1 MENMEN
7 KISIKEIKK
16 KQKILKNAGN
26 ELKKHF
32 VGIDN
37 IIDRIIKDIETWYIM
52 PQLLSRPPIVC
63 LWGLTGVGKTDLIRK
78 LAKLLNMQ
86 DRFKE
91 TILSTNSRAS
101 YGSVAS
107 YLRGSGINTK
117 CQNILLFDEIQNFR
131 SLDQQG
137 VELNNYAFQDFW
149 TLLSDGKLPYQTDM
163 SEMQRLL
170 WDLKNYKSNKNQSDE
185 DAPFWAGN
193 SDFYDLELFK
203 GMLRLPDALSEIAQ
217 WDVKKKE
224 KIIIEKMNSK
234 EVYEEDDY
242 TQSLI
247 FISGNLDEA
256 YGFAKSVEEV
266 DLDADILHN
275 ISKQINILNI
285 KTSLKTRFRPEQIS
299 RFGNEHIIYPSL
311 SKQSFNLLI
320 DRKINETISR
330 VASSNN
336 IKVHVDQSIKELI
349 YANGVYPAQG
359 TRPLFSTISD
369 VLENSLPNFIFKAIL
384 KGKEE
389 LYLEYRDGSI
399 ICLDKEKILIGKRAY
414 KGSIDELKRKSRT
427 NLNRRALTAVHEAG
441 HAITY
446 AILLKYSPI
455 QIVAS
460 VASNDSYGFVFN
472 NDLQISKDIANKLLA
487 VKLAGK
493 VAEEI
498 VFHDDNISN
507 GASADISQATFLAS
521 SMVREWGM
529 NSVNSHVGVAGE
541 EGVNTDLKG
550 TDVMV
555 ERLMSQAYLDAKR
568 VVQENIP
575 FLMYVSDRLMAQDK
589 ITKEEFVDISKQYG
603 VDIKIA
609 DEEDDILFWDY
620 HNRFLE
626 FKNEN

>member
-1 MENMEN
+1 MEN